1 MRTQLMTSRLEDR
14 DWVALPVDPTG
25 WLAGAAPG
33 GIRRA
38 AIDGAAGAAEHR
50 PTEAVTESGRRARE
64 RRVRR
69 GGAAE
74 RLARRQADRRRRG
87 IPARALSRVVVP
99 LEVQQPAPATAT
111 AEEGYRVDRWARL
124 ALTVTVLAAAV
135 VVSVALASS
144 AAAPRMVDVTVA
156 PGDTLWSI
164 AGEAAPDRDPRA
176 VIEEIKALNDVTGGV
191 LPVGVVLR
199 VPSSTE

>member
-1 MRTQLMTSRLEDR
+1 MRAQLMTSRLEDR

-33 GIRRA
+33 GGRSGGTG
-38 AIDGAAGAAEHR
+38 GAEQS
-50 PTEAVTESGRRARE
+50 PTEAATESGRRARE
-64 RRVRR
+64 RRARR

-74 RLARRQADRRRRG
+74 RLAWRQADRRRRG
-87 IPARALSRVVVP
+87 VSARALSRAAVP
-99 LEVQQPAPATAT
+99 AAAPQPIPAVT
-111 AEEGYRVDRWARL
+111 EDGYRVGRWSRL

-135 VVSVALASS
+135 VIAVALAAGS
-144 AAAPRMVDVTVA
+144 AAPQMVDVTVA

-199 VPSSTE
+199 VPFSTE

>member
-1 MRTQLMTSRLEDR
+1 M
-14 DWVALPVDPTG
+14 
-25 WLAGAAPG
+25 
-33 GIRRA
+33 
-38 AIDGAAGAAEHR
+38 
-50 PTEAVTESGRRARE
+50 
-64 RRVRR
+64 
-69 GGAAE
+69 
-74 RLARRQADRRRRG
+74 
-87 IPARALSRVVVP
+87 
-99 LEVQQPAPATAT
+99 
-111 AEEGYRVDRWARL
+111 AEEGYRVGRWARL

-144 AAAPRMVDVTVA
+144 AAPPRMVDVTVA

-176 VIEEIKALNDVTGGV
+176 VIEEIKAINDVTGGV